1 MVLSGRALGKFCS
14 RQVSSSISRIIM
26 GRSAASLIL
35 GVIVIGVVSGG
46 GKQRAGKRSNGI
58 QSITDND
65 TADIPN
71 EHKTI
76 DDWLEYSGEI
86 LILICVIR
94 YTCRRGVL
102 LQF

>member
-1 MVLSGRALGKFCS
+1 
-14 RQVSSSISRIIM
+14 M
-26 GRSAASLIL
+26 GRFATLFIL

-46 GKQRAGKRSNGI
+46 GKQRAGKRSNGV

-76 DDWLEYSGEI
+76 DDWLQYSGEI
-86 LILICVIR
+86 LI
-94 YTCRRGVL
+94 
-102 LQF
+102 